1 MSKSKTCSK
10 IIGKKRFQMAPMRSK
25 LRGKKFRNPGK
36 LNWNSFGTFFYQF
49 RGNVIM
55 NVKLI
60 LKPYFKKALIFL
72 TLIDLELTK
81 LPETVQMETFIS
93 SEIILELWKGLV

>member
-1 MSKSKTCSK
+1 MEKTLLNGPNAIK
-10 IIGKKRFQMAPMRSK
+10 IERKKIQKPWEAELEQFWY
-25 LRGKKFRNPGK
+25 F
-36 LNWNSFGTFFYQF
+36 FFYQF
-49 RGNVIM
+49 WGNVIM